1 MRGHGA
7 LFASMLA
14 LLAATPPDAAGE
26 GGQRSAGTGNVVVN
40 EVAVRDVQVREVR
53 VPPAQRPSTAA
64 RPFLPDS
71 ISRRDQ
77 AHFSAPADRSSASR
91 RSFAS
96 RSKSGSGLVG
106 YPIGFPVYP
115 FVFDQLAYT
124 FYAPPAYPTPSAI
137 ASPSW
142 GAPGLV
148 AGTPSFAAIDCGVA
162 PGASA
167 PCGGLSFDVLPI
179 DAQVSVEGIF
189 VGAVDVFG
197 PTRAPLVLAPGV
209 HYVEVRRPGFLTA
222 AFEVTVAPGTIVP
235 YRGAL
240 EPLRTR

>member
-1 MRGHGA
+1 MRGHRA

-14 LLAATPPDAAGE
+14 LLAATTPDAAGE
-26 GGQRSAGTGNVVVN
+26 GGQRSAGTGNAVVN
-40 EVAVRDVQVREVR
+40 DVAVRDVQVREVR

-71 ISRRDQ
+71 ISRPDQ
-77 AHFSAPADRSSASR
+77 AHFVAPAARSAEPRRSYASR
-91 RSFAS
+91 G
-96 RSKSGSGLVG
+96 KHGSGLVG
-106 YPIGFPVYP
+106 YPLGFPVYP
-115 FVFDQLAYT
+115 FVFDQPGYT
-124 FYAPPAYPTPSAI
+124 FYAQPSYATPSAM
-137 ASPSW
+137 APPPW
-142 GAPGLV
+142 GEVGLL

-162 PGASA
+162 PGALA
-167 PCGGLSFDVLPI
+167 PCGGISFDVLPI
-179 DAQVSVEGIF
+179 DAQVSIEGIF

-197 PTRAPLVLAPGV
+197 PTRPPLVLAPGV

>member
-7 LFASMLA
+7 LLASMLA
-14 LLAATPPDAAGE
+14 LLVATTPDAAGE

-40 EVAVRDVQVREVR
+40 DVAVRDVQVREVR
-53 VPPAQRPSTAA
+53 VPPARRSSPST

-71 ISRRDQ
+71 ISRPDQ
-77 AHFSAPADRSSASR
+77 AHFAAPVDRSSEPR
-91 RSFAS
+91 RSYGS
-96 RSKSGSGLVG
+96 RGKHRSGLVG
-106 YPIGFPVYP
+106 FAVGFPVYP
-115 FVFDQLAYT
+115 FVFDQPAYP
-124 FYAPPAYPTPSAI
+124 FYAPQSYPTPSAI
-137 ASPSW
+137 APPSPDAS
-142 GAPGLV
+142 GLV

-179 DAQVSVEGIF
+179 DAQVSIEGIV

-197 PTRAPLVLAPGV
+197 PTRPPLVLAPGV

>member
-14 LLAATPPDAAGE
+14 LLAATTSDAAAE
-26 GGQRSAGTGNVVVN
+26 GGQRSAETGNVVVN
-40 EVAVRDVQVREVR
+40 DVEVHDVQVREVR

-71 ISRRDQ
+71 ISRPEQ
-77 AHFSAPADRSSASR
+77 AHFVAPAARSSEPRRSYASR
-91 RSFAS
+91 V
-96 RSKSGSGLVG
+96 KHGSGLVG
-106 YPIGFPVYP
+106 YPVGFPIYP
-115 FVFDQLAYT
+115 FVFDQPAYP
-124 FYAPPAYPTPSAI
+124 FYAPPSYPTPFPI
-137 ASPSW
+137 APPSQD
-142 GAPGLV
+142 APGLV

-179 DAQVSVEGIF
+179 DAQVSIEGIF

-197 PTRAPLVLAPGV
+197 PTRPPLVLAPGV